1 MLNHCRAST
10 PHRRHSTA
18 FHFLSRFFAS
28 FAGLLSVLFC
38 AVLLTGCGKKEN
50 ATNSSSSSA
59 SASTKSG
66 TPQIWR
72 VGNGAEP
79 QDLDPQTVTGVPEHK
94 LMMAL
99 FEGLVAEDPKDLHPI
114 PGLADRWEISDDGLV
129 YTFHLRP
136 GVKWSDGV
144 PITAQEAVESYQ
156 RMLSPALASEYSYLL
171 WFAVGAEEYTKGKLT
186 DFSKTGF
193 KALDASTL
201 QITLKSPTP
210 YLLKIIAS
218 HYAWTLV
225 PTHVV
230 KKFGKLD
237 QKRTAWTRT
246 GNHVGSGPFML
257 KDWVPQQKI
266 TVVRNPHYWDAATVK
281 LDAIEFYPTEDIATE
296 ERMFRTGQLDMTNEL
311 PASKIDTYRK
321 ERPEALRIDPWLG
334 VYFYRCNVT
343 RPPLTDKRVRRALA
357 LAIDRESLVKAVA
370 RGDQLPAYGISYPG
384 TAGYFPRAKLTGGLA
399 EAKRLLAEAGYPDG
413 KGCPPIELLYNTSE
427 NHRAIAEAIQQ
438 MWRKNLGVEVTLRN
452 EEWKVYLTTQHETH
466 DFTLQR
472 AGWIADYVDPHVFL
486 EIWTTGNGNNDTLWS
501 NPEYDRLFQQALAAK
516 NDTDR
521 YEIYQ
526 KMDAI
531 LVDEVPVIPI
541 YFYTRVHALSPR
553 VKGYYPTLLDNHP
566 YKYIYLEN

>member
-1 MLNHCRAST
+1 MLNPACRLAST
-10 PHRRHSTA
+10 RR
-18 FHFLSRFFAS
+18 FLSPAFAPFTGLLI
-28 FAGLLSVLFC
+28 FAGLLS
-38 AVLLTGCGKKEN
+38 GCGKKDAAPSTPSSPAPST
-50 ATNSSSSSA
+50 ATVA
-59 SASTKSG
+59 AAPTGKSTM
-66 TPQIWR
+66 PQIWR

-79 QDLDPQTVTGVPEHK
+79 QDLDPQTITGVTEHK

-99 FEGLVAEDPKDLHPI
+99 FEGLVTEDPKDLHPV
-114 PGLADRWEISDDGLV
+114 PGLADHWEISADGLV

-136 GVKWSDGV
+136 GLKWSDGT
-144 PITAQEAVESYQ
+144 PITAPEAIESYQ

-171 WFAVGAEEYTKGKLT
+171 WFAVGAEDYTKGKLT

-193 KALDASTL
+193 KALNASTL

-218 HYAWTLV
+218 HYAWTII
-225 PTHVV
+225 PTHVL
-230 KKFGKLD
+230 KKFGKID
-237 QKRTAWTRT
+237 EKRTAWTRT

-257 KDWVPQQKI
+257 KEWAPQQKI

-281 LDAIEFYPTEDIATE
+281 LDAIEFYPTEDLGTE
-296 ERMFRTGQLDMTNEL
+296 ERMFRTGQLDMTYEMPVN
-311 PASKIDTYRK
+311 KIDTYRK
-321 ERPEALRIDPWLG
+321 EHPESLKIEPWLG

-343 RPPLTDKRVRRALA
+343 RAPLTDKRVRQALA
-357 LAIDRESLVKAVA
+357 LAIDRESLIKNIT
-370 RGDQLPAYGISYPG
+370 RGGEAPAYGVSYPG
-384 TAGYFPRAKLTGGLA
+384 TAGYFPRAKITGDLA
-399 EAKRLLAEAGYPDG
+399 LAKKLLADAGYPDG
-413 KGCPPIELLYNTSE
+413 KGCPPIELLYNTQA

-438 MWRKNLGVEVTLRN
+438 MWRKNLGVEITLRN
-452 EEWKVYLTTQHETH
+452 EEWKVYLTTQH
-466 DFTLQR
+466 DTLQR

-501 NPEYDRLFQQALAAK
+501 NAEYDRLFQQALTAK
-516 NDTDR
+516 NDTER

-541 YFYTRVHALSPR
+541 YFYTKVHAQSPR

-566 YKYIYLEN
+566 YKYIWLEN

>member
-1 MLNHCRAST
+1 MRIFDYTVGSCSIET
-10 PHRRHSTA
+10 
-18 FHFLSRFFAS
+18 SRNVS
-28 FAGLLSVLFC
+28 FIRPAVGITCLLILG
-38 AVLLTGCGKKEN
+38 ALLTGCEKKDSSPSTAAKTV
-50 ATNSSSSSA
+50 ATTAHSA
-59 SASTKSG
+59 

-99 FEGLVAEDPKDLHPI
+99 FEGLVTEDPKDLHPI

-129 YTFHLRP
+129 YTFHLRANA
-136 GVKWSDGV
+136 KWSDGT
-144 PITAQEAVESYQ
+144 PITAPQAVESYQ
-156 RMLSPALASEYSYLL
+156 RMLSPGLGAEYAYLL
-171 WFAVGAEEYTKGKLT
+171 WFAVGAEDYTKGKLT

-193 KALDASTL
+193 KALDERTL

-218 HYAWTLV
+218 HYAWTIV

-237 QKRTAWTRT
+237 EKRTAWTRT
-246 GNHVGSGPFML
+246 GNHVGSGPFQL
-257 KDWVPQQKI
+257 KDWAPQQKI
-266 TVVRNPHYWDAATVK
+266 TVVRNPHYWDAAVVK
-281 LDAIEFYPTEDIATE
+281 LDAIEFFPTEDLGTE

-311 PASKIDTYRK
+311 PANKIDTYRK
-321 ERPEALRIDPWLG
+321 ERPEALKVDPWLG

-343 RPPLTDKRVRRALA
+343 RAPLTDKRVRRALA
-357 LAIDRESLVKAVA
+357 LAIDRESLIKNIT
-370 RGDQLPAYGISYPG
+370 RGGETPAYSVSYPG
-384 TAGYFPRAKLTGGLA
+384 TAGYFPRAKITGDLA
-399 EAKRLLAEAGYPDG
+399 LAKQLLAEAGYPDG
-413 KGCPPIELLYNTSE
+413 KGCPPIELLYNTQA

-438 MWRKNLGVEVTLRN
+438 MWRKNLGVEITLRN
-452 EEWKVYLTTQHETH
+452 EEWKVYLNTQHVTK
-466 DFTLQR
+466 DYTLQR

-501 NPEYDRLFQQALAAK
+501 NADYDRLFQAALTAK
-516 NDTDR
+516 NDPER

-531 LVDEVPVIPI
+531 LVDEMPVIPI
-541 YFYTRVHALSPR
+541 YFYTKVHAVSPR
-553 VKGYYPTLLDNHP
+553 VKGYHPTLLDNHP